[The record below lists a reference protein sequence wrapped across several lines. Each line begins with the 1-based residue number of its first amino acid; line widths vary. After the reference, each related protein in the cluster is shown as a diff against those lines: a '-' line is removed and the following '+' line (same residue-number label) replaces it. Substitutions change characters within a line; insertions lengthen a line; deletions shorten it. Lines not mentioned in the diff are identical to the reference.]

1 MMRTAY
7 ALQLLGLLLALLAPC
22 PLLADE
28 LGMAI
33 SGTQFPYTV
42 QPGDSLTGI
51 GARFGMDPRQLA
63 QDNDLQLTARL
74 KPGQVLDVDSR
85 HIVPS
90 GYIEGLVI
98 NLPQRMLFH
107 FVGAEL
113 RVANPVGLG
122 RPNWPTPMG
131 DFVVTSRERDKTWL
145 VPPSIQREMARNGE
159 PVLTRVPPGPDN
171 PLGRHWLG
179 LSIPGLGIHGTTAP
193 QSIYHFQS
201 HGCIR
206 LHPDDI
212 AALFDVVE
220 KGTAGSLIYQPALLF
235 VADDGRV
242 YVEIH
247 RDIYKKGVDAHKIIR
262 ELADNEGVSHRIDW
276 IKADAAIAAHE
287 GRVREVTLAAAGE
300 MQ

>member
-1 MMRTAY
+1 MAGCAGLMRA
-7 ALQLLGLLLALLAPC
+7 LGLVLLFLL
-22 PLLADE
+22 PLPGQAQDP
-28 LGMAI
+28 GMMI
-33 SGTQFPYTV
+33 TGSQFQYIV

-51 GARFGMDPRQLA
+51 GARFGMDPYQLA
-63 QDNDLQLTARL
+63 KANGLKLSALL
-74 KPGQVLDVDSR
+74 KPGQVLEVGSR

-90 GYIEGLVI
+90 GFIDGIVI
-98 NLPQRMLFH
+98 NLPQRMLFR
-107 FVGAEL
+107 FSGGQL
-113 RVANPVGLG
+113 RAAYPVALG
-122 RPNWPTPMG
+122 KPSWPTPTG
-131 DFVVTSRERDKTWL
+131 DFVVVSRERNKTWV
-145 VPPSIQREMARNGE
+145 VPPSIQREMERNGE

-212 AALFDVVE
+212 AELFEAVE
-220 KGTAGSLIYQPALLF
+220 KGTAGSLIYQPALLY

-247 RDIYKKGVDAHKIIR
+247 RDIYKKGVDAHAIIR
-262 ELADNEGVSHRIDW
+262 ELADNEGVSSLINW
-276 IKADAAIAAHE
+276 EKVAAAIDARA
-287 GRVREVTLAAAGE
+287 GQLLEVTLTSSGE
-300 MQ
+300 AK